1 MKAEHLFPFRWR
13 LSDGYPAAGIP
24 AHGRKVFGTFICG
37 GGSSM
42 GYKLAG
48 FHHLGG
54 VEIDPKV
61 AAIYEQNHHPELL
74 FTEDLRLFNQRTDLP
89 DVLYDLDVLDGSP
102 PCTTFS
108 MAGQRERTWGKE
120 KVFAEGQALQ
130 TLDDLVFV
138 YCETIMKLRPKV
150 FLLENVRGLAAGNAK
165 SYLKRIFTTLSSAGY
180 ACQVFLLNA
189 ATMGVPQIRE
199 RCFVI
204 GHRKEFD
211 LPKLILDFKEQP
223 ILFSQVID
231 KEDTRQTLPP
241 AAMEA
246 FHAWKPCDGRLY
258 DTNIRV
264 FGRPSGFTTPWAPN
278 DKVCRTLTTGT
289 CYLTAIPREL
299 NDKELIQVAT
309 FPEDYAYPNHNRLRW
324 LTGMSVPPVMIAQI
338 ANQINLQWLN
348 TIS

>member
-1 MKAEHLFPFRWR
+1 MKAEHAFPFKWR
-13 LSDGYPAAGIP
+13 LSDGYPAEGIQ

-61 AAIYEQNHHPELL
+61 AAIYEQNHHPEFL
-74 FTEDLRLFNQRTDLP
+74 FTEDLRVFNQRTDLP

-108 MAGQRERTWGKE
+108 MAGQREKTWGKE

-138 YCETIMKLRPKV
+138 YCETIKRLRPKV

-165 SYLKRIFTTLSSAGY
+165 SYLKRIVTTLSSAGY

-211 LPKLILDFKEQP
+211 LPKLVLNFNEQP

-231 KEDTRQTLPP
+231 KEDTRRTINGETYELFKLAKESDRTL
-241 AAMEA
+241 A
-246 FHAWKPCDGRLY
+246 
-258 DTNIRV
+258 DTNLRER
-264 FGRPSGFTTPWAPN
+264 GRTSGFTRPFASSSR
-278 DKVCRTLTTGT
+278 VCPTLTTGEIILQ
-289 CYLTAIPREL
+289 YYPRTLNEHEL
-299 NDKELIQVAT
+299 CQVST
-309 FPEDYAYPNHNRLRW
+309 FPMDYQCPNAGRLRW

-338 ANQINLQWLN
+338 ANQINLQWLEN
-348 TIS
+348 IS

>member
-1 MKAEHLFPFRWR
+1 
-13 LSDGYPAAGIP
+13 
-24 AHGRKVFGTFICG
+24 
-37 GGSSM
+37 M

-61 AAIYEQNHHPELL
+61 AAIYGQNHHPEHLYV
-74 FTEDLRLFNQRTDLP
+74 EDLRLFNQRTDLP
-89 DVLYDLDVLDGSP
+89 DELYQLDVLDGSP

-138 YCETIMKLRPKV
+138 YCETIKRLRPKV

-165 SYLKRIFTTLSSAGY
+165 SYLKRIFLTMQDAGY
-180 ACQVFLLNA
+180 VCQVFLLNA

-204 GHRKEFD
+204 GHRREFD
-211 LPKLILDFKEQP
+211 LPKLVLDFKEEP
-223 ILFSQVID
+223 ILFSRCLD
-231 KEDTRQTLPP
+231 KEDTRKTINGETYELFKLAKESDRTL
-241 AAMEA
+241 A
-246 FHAWKPCDGRLY
+246 
-258 DTNIRV
+258 DTNLRER
-264 FGRPSGFTTPWAPN
+264 GKTSGFTRPFASTSR
-278 DKVCRTLTTGT
+278 VCPTLTTGEIFLQ
-289 CYLTAIPREL
+289 YYPRTLNEHEL
-299 NDKELIQVAT
+299 CQVST
-309 FPEDYAYPNHNRLRW
+309 FPMDYQCPNAGRLRW

-338 ANQINLQWLN
+338 ANQIRIQWLD